1 MEDVGLIVDIV
12 LALGAATIGGLIAQ
26 RLGLPALIGYILAGL
41 AIGPNTPG
49 LVAAVDRVQL
59 LANLG
64 VALLMFGLGVEF
76 SLSEVIRVRRAALL
90 GGAIQIPLT
99 VALGTAA
106 GLAGGWTLGS
116 ALLLGG
122 AFAIS
127 SSIVA
132 LKLLLGRGEAE
143 SPQGRV
149 ALGLGIVQDLSVVP
163 MLALLP
169 LLAGEQDDLARA
181 VVRSVVVAAVALGAV
196 SAFVLV
202 WGPQPRP
209 R

>member
-1 MEDVGLIVDIV
+1 MDAAAS
-12 LALGAATIGGLIAQ
+12 AL
-26 RLGLPALIGYILAGL
+26 RNLPALRRDGVFEARAGSL
-41 AIGPNTPG
+41 KWGSSSGQPPPA
-49 LVAAVDRVQL
+49 VADVDQVQL

-99 VALGTAA
+99 VLLGIAA
-106 GLAGGWTLGS
+106 GLAGGWTLQS

-132 LKLLLGRGEAE
+132 LKTLMGRGEME
-143 SPQGRV
+143 SPQARV
-149 ALGLGIVQDLSVVP
+149 ALGLGIVQDFSLAP
-163 MLALLP
+163 MLALIPVIAGQRGGGLGIAES
-169 LLAGEQDDLARA
+169 LLISA
-181 VVRSVVVAAVALGAV
+181 VVLIAAFLLGTRLVPTLLRVVARSG
-196 SAFVLV
+196 S
-202 WGPQPRP
+202 R
-209 R
+209 

>member
-12 LALGAATIGGLIAQ
+12 LALGAAAIGGLIAQ

-41 AIGPNTPG
+41 VVGPNTPG
-49 LVAAVDRVQL
+49 LVADVGRVQL

-99 VALGTAA
+99 VLLGTAA
-106 GLAGGWTLGS
+106 GLTGSWTLGA
-116 ALLLGG
+116 ALLLFV
-122 AFAIS
+122 AFAITGWVNMARLVRGQVLS
-127 SSIVA
+127 
-132 LKLLLGRGEAE
+132 LKEKEFVEA
-143 SPQGRV
+143 
-149 ALGLGIVQDLSVVP
+149 
-163 MLALLP
+163 
-169 LLAGEQDDLARA
+169 ARA
-181 VVRSVVVAAVALGAV
+181 VGV
-196 SAFVLV
+196 
-202 WGPQPRP
+202 PTPRILP

>member
-1 MEDVGLIVDIV
+1 MEDVRLIVDIV

-49 LVAAVDRVQL
+49 LVADVDRVQL

-99 VALGTAA
+99 VVLGTAA
-106 GLAGGWTLGS
+106 GLAGGWTLGA

-122 AFAIS
+122 AKGS
-127 SSIVA
+127 EA
-132 LKLLLGRGEAE
+132 LNVGCTFQEMCEAF
-143 SPQGRV
+143 
-149 ALGLGIVQDLSVVP
+149 L
-163 MLALLP
+163 
-169 LLAGEQDDLARA
+169 
-181 VVRSVVVAAVALGAV
+181 VVVIGSDKVEDGLRAGGQRKVAPPSEFPGI
-196 SAFVLV
+196 
-202 WGPQPRP
+202 
-209 R
+209 